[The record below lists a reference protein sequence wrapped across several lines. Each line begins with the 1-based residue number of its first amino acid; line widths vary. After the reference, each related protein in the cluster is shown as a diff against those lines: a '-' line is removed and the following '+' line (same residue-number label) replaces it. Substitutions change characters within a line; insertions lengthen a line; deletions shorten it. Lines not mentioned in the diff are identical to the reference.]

1 MIFAKTSLLK
11 FMETKLSHKKIYF
24 SCIISF
30 FLLQSI
36 DAQNLYFPPLVGNQ
50 WETVSNESLGWCADS
65 VQNVVDYVGAN
76 NSKAFI
82 VLVNGKIAVEAYYG
96 TFTQDSLWYWA
107 SAGKSLT
114 SFMVGMAQQ
123 EGLLNIND
131 VSSQYLGNGW
141 TNCSSQEEQN
151 IRILNQLTM
160 TSGLDDG
167 SGDADCTIDTCL
179 NYLADAG
186 TRWAYHNAPYTL
198 LDEVIS
204 NAAGVSMNSFLNTRI
219 KSRTGMTGLYLPLGF
234 NNVMF
239 STARSMA
246 RYGLLISNKGVWNND
261 SLMTDQQYF
270 NNMVNTSQNLN
281 KSYGYLWWLNG
292 KESYMLPGLQIVFPG
307 FLLPDAPAD
316 LFAGL
321 GKNGQYV
328 FVIPSLN
335 MVVIRMGDLPN
346 DGALVPTIFANEIWK
361 RMANINCDVTSINDL
376 NNKELIVYPN
386 PAKDFITIKINSKD
400 YNGKYELINLTGKII
415 LKNINSNKIDLSDI
429 PPGIYYLKTELGARK
444 VVINNE

>member
-1 MIFAKTSLLK
+1 MKTKSGQ
-11 FMETKLSHKKIYF
+11 KKIYF
-24 SCIISF
+24 SLIISF
-30 FLLQSI
+30 FLFQSLKAQSI
-36 DAQNLYFPPLVGNQ
+36 YFPPLTGNQ
-50 WETVSNESLGWCADS
+50 WETVSTESLGWCADS
-65 VQNVVDYVGAN
+65 VQKVVDYVGAN

-82 VLVNGKIAVEAYYG
+82 VLVNGKIAVEEYYG

-114 SFMVGMAQQ
+114 SFMVGIAQQ

-131 VSSQYLGNGW
+131 VSSQYLGNSW
-141 TNCSSQEEQN
+141 TNCSVEEEQN

-167 SGDADCTIDTCL
+167 NGDADCTIDTCL
-179 NYLADAG
+179 NYLAEAG
-186 TRWAYHNAPYTL
+186 SRWAYHNAPYTL
-198 LDEVIS
+198 LDGVIS
-204 NAAGVSMNSFLNTRI
+204 NAAGISMNSFLNTRI
-219 KSRTGMTGLYLPLGF
+219 KSRTGMTGFYLPLGF

-270 NNMVNTSQNLN
+270 NDMVNTSQNLN

-292 KESYMLPGLQIVFPG
+292 KESFMLPGLQIVFPG

-361 RMANINCDVTSINDL
+361 RMGNINCEITSLNDIN
-376 NNKELIVYPN
+376 NNELIVYPN
-386 PAKDFITIKINSKD
+386 PAKDFIIIKINGSD
-400 YNGKYELINLTGKII
+400 YLGSWKLIDITGKLVLTNKNCSEINLNGIE
-415 LKNINSNKIDLSDI
+415 N
-429 PPGIYYLKTELGARK
+429 GIYYLITESGERK
-444 VVINNE
+444 IIMNNEIMK

>member
-1 MIFAKTSLLK
+1 
-11 FMETKLSHKKIYF
+11 
-24 SCIISF
+24 
-30 FLLQSI
+30 
-36 DAQNLYFPPLVGNQ
+36 
-50 WETVSNESLGWCADS
+50 
-65 VQNVVDYVGAN
+65 
-76 NSKAFI
+76 
-82 VLVNGKIAVEAYYG
+82 
-96 TFTQDSLWYWA
+96 
-107 SAGKSLT
+107 
-114 SFMVGMAQQ
+114 
-123 EGLLNIND
+123 
-131 VSSQYLGNGW
+131 
-141 TNCSSQEEQN
+141 
-151 IRILNQLTM
+151 
-160 TSGLDDG
+160 
-167 SGDADCTIDTCL
+167 
-179 NYLADAG
+179 
-186 TRWAYHNAPYTL
+186 
-198 LDEVIS
+198 
-204 NAAGVSMNSFLNTRI
+204 
-219 KSRTGMTGLYLPLGF
+219 MTGLYLPLGF

>member
-1 MIFAKTSLLK
+1 MKTKSGQK
-11 FMETKLSHKKIYF
+11 RIYF
-24 SCIISF
+24 SFIISF
-30 FLLQSI
+30 FLIQCIKAQSI
-36 DAQNLYFPPLVGNQ
+36 YFPPLTGNQ
-50 WETVSNESLGWCADS
+50 WETVSTESLGWCADS
-65 VQNVVDYVGAN
+65 VQKVVDYVGAN

-82 VLVNGKIAVEAYYG
+82 VLVNGKIAVEEYYG

-131 VSSQYLGNGW
+131 ISSQYLGNGW
-141 TNCSSQEEQN
+141 TNCSIEEEQN
-151 IRILNQLTM
+151 IRIWNQLTM

-179 NYLADAG
+179 NYLADPG

-198 LDEVIS
+198 LDGVIS
-204 NAAGVSMNSFLNTRI
+204 NASGISMNSFLNTRI
-219 KSRTGMTGLYLPLGF
+219 KSRTGMTGFYIPLGS

-246 RYGLLISNKGVWNND
+246 RYGLLISNNGVWNND

-270 NNMVNTSQNLN
+270 NDMVNTSQNLN

-292 KESYMLPGLQIVFPG
+292 KESYMLPGLQNVFPG

-361 RMANINCDVTSINDL
+361 RMANINCEITSLNDVNIN
-376 NNKELIVYPN
+376 ELIVYPN
-386 PAKDFITIKINSKD
+386 PAKNFLTIKINGNDYLGSWELLDITGKKILTNKNCSK
-400 YNGKYELINLTGKII
+400 INLNGIE
-415 LKNINSNKIDLSDI
+415 N
-429 PPGIYYLKTELGARK
+429 GIYYLITESGERK
-444 VVINNE
+444 IIMNNE

>member
-1 MIFAKTSLLK
+1 MKKLL
-11 FMETKLSHKKIYF
+11 LIYTILF
-24 SCIISF
+24 SNF
-30 FLLQSI
+30 LQS
-36 DAQNLYFPPLVGNQ
+36 QSLYFPPNIGNQ
-50 WETVSNESLGWCADS
+50 WETVSSESLGWCADS
-65 VQNVVDYVGAN
+65 VQKVIDYVGLN

-82 VLVNGKIAVEAYYG
+82 ILVNGKIAVERYYG
-96 TFTQDSLWYWA
+96 TFTADSLWYWA

-123 EGLLNIND
+123 VGLLNIND
-131 VSSQYLGNGW
+131 ATSQYLGTGW
-141 TNCSSQEEQN
+141 TNCTLQQEQN
-151 IRILNQLTM
+151 ISILNQLTM
-160 TSGLDDG
+160 TSGLDDE
-167 SGDADCTIDTCL
+167 SGDSDCTLDTCL
-179 NYLADAG
+179 NYLAASG

-198 LDEVIS
+198 LDGVIS
-204 NAAGVSMNSFLNTRI
+204 NAAGVTMNSFLNTRI
-219 KSRTGMTGLYLPLGF
+219 KSRTGMTGFYLPVGY

-246 RYGLLISNKGVWNND
+246 RYGLLISNNGIWNSD
-261 SLMTDQQYF
+261 TLMTDQAYF
-270 NNMVNTSQNLN
+270 TNMVNTSQNLN

-292 KESYMLPGLQIVFPG
+292 KESFMLPGLQTVFPG

-361 RMANINCDVTSINDL
+361 RMANIYCNVTSIETYKNK
-376 NNKELIVYPN
+376 KELLIYPN
-386 PAKDFITIKINSKD
+386 PASNLITIKINSENYSGNWELFDISGKLIMKD
-400 YNGKYELINLTGKII
+400 KNNSNIILSEINNGIYFLKTEFGTQKII
-415 LKNINSNKIDLSDI
+415 LSSLNSN
-429 PPGIYYLKTELGARK
+429 
-444 VVINNE
+444 